1 VTAINQLWFVA
12 FLFLSGYVAPLAL
25 LPPFAQTLA
34 TWLPFYRMLGFPV
47 DVLLGHLPMQQV
59 LIGLGA
65 QVAWLIVAYA
75 VLQFTWSRGIRQYSA
90 VGA

>member
-1 VTAINQLWFVA
+1 M
-12 FLFLSGYVAPLAL
+12 

-47 DVLLGHLPMQQV
+47 DVLLGHLSTQQILV
-59 LIGLGA
+59 GLGA
-65 QVAWLIVAYA
+65 QVAWLAASYA
-75 VLQFTWSRGIRQYSA
+75 LLQFTWARGIRQYSA